1 MNDSQ
6 SSKEEKKKCHYFVE
20 LKRALDENDN
30 RLLLGDGGG
39 LGKQV
44 AINGSMG
51 IEENNY
57 TPSTRLLG
65 NGHCTE
71 TTVIE

>member
-1 MNDSQ
+1 LG
-6 SSKEEKKKCHYFVE
+6 E
-20 LKRALDENDN
+20 LKRALGEIDN
-30 RLLLGDGGG
+30 RLLLGGGGG

-57 TPSTRLLG
+57 TPLTRLLG
-65 NGHCTE
+65 NGHRTE
-71 TTVIE
+71 TIVIE